1 MEENVVAN
9 TIFFQRGAFP
19 VPPTLISQPL
29 PRQRFS
35 PTSFMQRQT
44 ELGKRGF
51 QPSKASNFG
60 QEFSPITACAEGPV
74 PEKSHRPTR
83 AVSPETLPIADAVR
97 GLAIDLIVPQNLFV
111 PLSSWEGAPILYAT
125 AQSEYQ

>member
-35 PTSFMQRQT
+35 RVLSMFSSLEVKVFYPT
-44 ELGKRGF
+44 
-51 QPSKASNFG
+51 
-60 QEFSPITACAEGPV
+60 
-74 PEKSHRPTR
+74 
-83 AVSPETLPIADAVR
+83 
-97 GLAIDLIVPQNLFV
+97 
-111 PLSSWEGAPILYAT
+111 
-125 AQSEYQ
+125 